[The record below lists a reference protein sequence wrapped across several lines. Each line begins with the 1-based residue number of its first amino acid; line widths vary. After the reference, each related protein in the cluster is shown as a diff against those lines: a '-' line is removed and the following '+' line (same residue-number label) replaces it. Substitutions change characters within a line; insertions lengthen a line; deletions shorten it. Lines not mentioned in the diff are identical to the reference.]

1 MAGILPFD
9 FDQNSATNLKG
20 GKKEFSWFVRLKM
33 NLKDRKGLA
42 CIFKVMITDVIESQY
57 LLTRDDQNPRLL
69 KMNFQNQIFFL
80 VY

>member
-1 MAGILPFD
+1 MSD
-9 FDQNSATNLKG
+9 LKG

-42 CIFKVMITDVIESQY
+42 CIFKVMITDVIASQY

-69 KMNFQNQIFFL
+69 KMNFQNQFFFGIL
-80 VY
+80 GKDS